1 MQLIREN
8 SDKLLSM
15 EQLRVN
21 KGNGQSY
28 GYIVYR
34 KRMNLKDGA
43 KIKIRGHV
51 RDLLQLMINGVMV
64 NDPIKKIA
72 DLVYFGSW
80 GPKLVHSSSRLCP
93 LQMTFDLFLRDTE
106 FTVDLSKVP
115 GGCDDGCVV
124 DFMVE
129 NLGRANFGQPHQFD
143 QKKGLWEGPVIIDG
157 EELTDWEI
165 IPMEFKNKWVQE

>member
-34 KRMNLKDGA
+34 KRMTLKDGA

-51 RDLLQLMINGVMV
+51 RDLLQLMINGVMM
-64 NDPIKKIA
+64 NDPILEIA

-80 GPKLVHSSSRLCP
+80 GPRYTKRN
-93 LQMTFDLFLRDTE
+93 QLRS
-106 FTVDLSKVP
+106 LSNVK
-115 GGCDDGCVV
+115 
-124 DFMVE
+124 
-129 NLGRANFGQPHQFD
+129 
-143 QKKGLWEGPVIIDG
+143 
-157 EELTDWEI
+157 
-165 IPMEFKNKWVQE
+165 